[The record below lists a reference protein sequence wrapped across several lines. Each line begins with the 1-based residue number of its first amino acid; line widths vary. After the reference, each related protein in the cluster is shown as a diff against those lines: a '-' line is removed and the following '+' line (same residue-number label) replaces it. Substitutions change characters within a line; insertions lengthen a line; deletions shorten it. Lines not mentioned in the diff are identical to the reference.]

1 MHRASTHPMTRAHHR
16 STRLPWVILL
26 GTLAA
31 CGEGGQV
38 EEAPTAE
45 EPDAWFREEGSAR
58 GLVFEHHSGHDEAF
72 YFPELMGG
80 GAALFDMDGDGDL
93 DAFCVQSGKIE
104 APDAVTS
111 HRLFAN
117 RGDGRFDD
125 VTAASG
131 ISIQGY
137 GMGVASGDYD
147 GDGDTDLYVTQVG
160 PNVLL
165 QNLGDGRFANVTAAA
180 GVGDDGWGT
189 SACFFDKD
197 ADGDLDLFVANYVN
211 WSADGEL
218 ICFGPTGQPD
228 YCGPTSYSATRS
240 DVLYENR
247 GDGTFVD
254 VSESSGIQ
262 AAFGNGLGVVAG
274 DFNGD
279 DMPDLF
285 VANDQTPDQLWINQG
300 EGLFVDRAELTGCA
314 RDRNGTSRAGMGV
327 DSADLDANGTLDL
340 LVVHMAREHDGLFFN
355 KGRFFTER
363 TVEMGLGLATIQ
375 RTRFGVGFMDFN
387 NDGLLDVYVANGRVN
402 RQMAPLVEGDPYAE
416 PNTLLRGIPGG
427 RFEDPAHRGGCAQ
440 PLYATS
446 RGAAFGDVDGD
457 GGVDVLVV
465 NRDAPAQLFMN
476 CAPQRGHWLSVRT
489 VDAEGRD
496 VLGAFVTWTATD
508 GTVQRREV
516 KSAFSYCSTSAARAH
531 FGLGE
536 EQAGSLSV
544 RWPGGA
550 TESFTVESVDRVLL
564 VMRGEGDS

>member
-1 MHRASTHPMTRAHHR
+1 MTRAHHR
-16 STRLPWVILL
+16 ITRPCWVVLL
-26 GTLAA
+26 WTLSA
-31 CGEGGQV
+31 CGQGEQV
-38 EEAPTAE
+38 EETPTAD
-45 EPDAWFREEGSAR
+45 PWFREEGGAR
-58 GLVFEHHSGHDEAF
+58 GLVFEHRSGHGEAF

-93 DAFCVQSGKIE
+93 DAFCVQSGKLD
-104 APDAVTS
+104 APGAVTE

-117 RGDGRFDD
+117 RGDGHFDD

-131 ISIQGY
+131 ISTRGY
-137 GMGVASGDYD
+137 GMGVTSGDYD

-160 PNVLL
+160 PNALL
-165 QNLGDGRFANVTAAA
+165 QNLGDGRFTEVTSAA

-197 ADGDLDLFVANYVN
+197 GDGDLDLFVANYVD
-211 WSADGEL
+211 WSVDGEL
-218 ICFGPTGQPD
+218 ACFGPTGQPD

-247 GDGTFVD
+247 GDGTFAD

-262 AAFGNGLGVVAG
+262 ATFGNGLGVVAG

-279 DMPDLF
+279 DRPDLF

-300 EGLFVDRAELTGCA
+300 EGRFVDRAELMGCA

-363 TVEMGLGLATIQ
+363 TVEVGLGLATLQ

-387 NDGLLDVYVANGRVN
+387 NDALMDAYVANGRVN
-402 RQMAPLVEGDPYAE
+402 LQMAPLVENDPYAE
-416 PNTLLRGIPGG
+416 PNTLLRGLPGG
-427 RFEDPAHRGGCAQ
+427 RFEDPLHRGGCEQ
-440 PLYATS
+440 VLHATS
-446 RGAAFGDVDGD
+446 RGAAFGDVNGD

-465 NRDAPAQLFMN
+465 NRDGPAHLFMN
-476 CAPQRGHWLSVRT
+476 CAPARGHWLGVRA
-489 VDAEGRD
+489 VDEQGRD
-496 VLGAFVTWTATD
+496 VLGAFVTWTDRA
-508 GTVQRREV
+508 GRVQRREV
-516 KSAFSYCSTSAARAH
+516 KSGFSYCSASAARAH

-536 EQAGSLSV
+536 EQAGSLHV
-544 RWPGGA
+544 RWPDGA
-550 TESFTVESVDRVLL
+550 TESFAVEAVDRVML
-564 VMRGEGDS
+564 VMRGEGVR

>member
-1 MHRASTHPMTRAHHR
+1 MTPAPDQIARVLVAA
-16 STRLPWVILL
+16 LL
-26 GTLAA
+26 WPLAG
-31 CGEGGQV
+31 CGQQ
-38 EEAPTAE
+38 APSD
-45 EPDAWFREEGSAR
+45 EPAPGDEPAPWFREESSAR
-58 GLVFEHHSGHDEAF
+58 GLVFHHSSGHDEAF

-93 DAFCVQSGKIE
+93 DAFCVQSGNI
-104 APDAVTS
+104 DAAVGTVTQ

-117 RGDGRFDD
+117 RGDGHFDD

-131 ISIQGY
+131 IAVSGY
-137 GMGVASGDYD
+137 GMGVACGDYD
-147 GDGDTDLYVTQVG
+147 GDGRTDLYVTRLG
-160 PNVLL
+160 PNALL
-165 QNLGDGRFANVTAAA
+165 RNLGDGRFMDVTQAA

-189 SACFFDKD
+189 SACFFDMD
-197 ADGDLDLFVANYVN
+197 ADGDLDLFVANYVD
-211 WSADGEL
+211 WSIDGEL
-218 ICFGPTGQPD
+218 TCFGPTGQAD

-240 DVLYENR
+240 DVLYENL

-254 VSESSGIQ
+254 ISESSGIQ

-279 DMPDLF
+279 DKADLF

-300 EGLFVDRAELTGCA
+300 EGRFLDRAELAGCA

-355 KGRFFTER
+355 QGRFFTER

-375 RTRFGVGFMDFN
+375 RTRFGVGFVDFN
-387 NDGLLDVYVANGRVN
+387 NDGLLDLYVANGRVN
-402 RQMAPLVEGDPYAE
+402 LQMTPLVEGDPYAE
-416 PNTLLRGIPGG
+416 PNSLLRGLPGG
-427 RFEDPAHRGGCAQ
+427 RFEDPLRRGGCAQ

-476 CAPQRGHWLSVRT
+476 CAPQRGHWLSVRA
-489 VDAEGRD
+489 VDEEGRD
-496 VLGAFVTWTATD
+496 VLGAFVTWTGAD

-516 KSAFSYCSTSAARAH
+516 KSAFSYCSASAARAH
-531 FGLGE
+531 FGLGDGR
-536 EQAGSLSV
+536 AGKLEV
-544 RWPGGA
+544 RWPGGTLETFA
-550 TESFTVESVDRVLL
+550 VEGVDRLL
-564 VMRGEGDS
+564 VVKRGDGES